1 MQFFF
6 FFEMVVACGVIVTQW
21 FRNQLMPI
29 VTKRHAGKR
38 KAIERDSSFYHYT
51 TAVAG
56 LRFA

>member
-1 MQFFF
+1 
-6 FFEMVVACGVIVTQW
+6 MVVACGVIVTQW